1 LLPLLDKRLRRFLSK
16 IFASAIVPAQTI
28 LPWLLACA
36 CGCACAQIEAMPAAS
51 VAPAASAAS
60 AAPTREQVRQAV
72 ERVRA
77 DPLLGHTET
86 RKMPRLKKRDP
97 WETPEVDGDWGWLK
111 RLAEFM
117 AWVVSTLRVLVWV
130 LGAFVV
136 AFVLLRIGRWVRARG
151 APEPKARAAL
161 PSHVQNLDIRP
172 ESLPGAIG
180 SAAAALWQRGQQ
192 RAALSL
198 LYRGAL
204 SRLVHVHA
212 LPIRAASTEGEC
224 LALAGQRLDAPRAH
238 FFGRLVGMWLPA
250 VYGARMPETVQ
261 ALSLCREFDLQ
272 FAPAA
277 APEPA

>member
-1 LLPLLDKRLRRFLSK
+1 MSLVRKALLPM
-16 IFASAIVPAQTI
+16 
-28 LPWLLACA
+28 LLACA
-36 CGCACAQIEAMPAAS
+36 CGCAQAQIEALPAAS
-51 VAPAASAAS
+51 AASAAS
-60 AAPTREQVRQAV
+60 AAPTRERVQEAV

-77 DPLLGHTET
+77 DPLLGHAET
-86 RKMPRLKKRDP
+86 HKTLRLKKSGAERPPQERRDGN
-97 WETPEVDGDWGWLK
+97 WWK

-117 AWVVSTLRVLVWV
+117 GWVTSTLRALVWV
-130 LGAFVV
+130 SGALVV
-136 AFVLLRIGRWVRARG
+136 AYVLFRAGRWMRARG
-151 APEPKARAAL
+151 AFEPRARAAL

-172 ESLPGAIG
+172 ESLPDDIGA
-180 SAAAALWQRGQQ
+180 AAAALWQRGEQ

-224 LALAGQRLDAPRAH
+224 LALAGQRLDAPRAN

-250 VYGARMPETVQ
+250 VYGARMPEAAQ

-272 FAPAA
+272 LAPAVA
-277 APEPA
+277 REPA